1 MVNPASPASAPQPAR
16 TPDGLLLVDKP
27 KGWTSHD
34 VVAKGRRLAGTRK
47 VGHAGTL
54 DPMAT
59 GVLVLG
65 IGKATRLLTFLVG
78 CDKAYAATVRLG
90 AATVT
95 DDAEGE
101 ITARTPVLLTEAA
114 PLDGTVL
121 LDGSVR
127 QPEGLEGAGPV
138 LLDEAALRSAV
149 DALTGA
155 IAQVPSAVSAI
166 KIDGQ
171 RAYARVRSGEAV
183 ELQAR
188 PVTVSR
194 FEVVA
199 RRQVNVE
206 GLPMVD
212 LDIEVDVSSGTYVR
226 ALARD
231 LGAALGVGGHLTA
244 LRRTRVGRFDLADAT
259 PLDVL
264 VTGHEQGRELP
275 VLALNEAAAAF
286 AQRHLTAQE
295 ATALSFGQRIA
306 SQPPGRAEPVAA
318 LSPAGEL
325 IAMLDETR
333 PLAKPHVVF
342 APASS

>member
-1 MVNPASPASAPQPAR
+1 M
-16 TPDGLLLVDKP
+16 
-27 KGWTSHD
+27 
-34 VVAKGRRLAGTRK
+34 
-47 VGHAGTL
+47 
-54 DPMAT
+54 
-59 GVLVLG
+59 
-65 IGKATRLLTFLVG
+65 
-78 CDKAYAATVRLG
+78 
-90 AATVT
+90 
-95 DDAEGE
+95 
-101 ITARTPVLLTEAA
+101 
-114 PLDGTVL
+114 
-121 LDGSVR
+121 
-127 QPEGLEGAGPV
+127 

-306 SQPPGRAEPVAA
+306 SQQPGRAEPVAA